1 MSAYTCTLCGEVM
14 AAEFA
19 HLHSLVADVEQR
31 LIDIFAEL
39 YPEWCTEDGVCSNCV
54 DLHRA
59 YRETLIRPLRLKQ
72 RTPQGDVSSWVIPC
86 TLCGYE
92 ILKEEFLFHQRVEEA
107 LFIRILIHNLEWV
120 GDDGECPPC
129 FTYMA
134 KILAA
139 VIDDDSAL
147 SNEAA

>member
-1 MSAYTCTLCGEVM
+1 MSAYTCPLCGELM
-14 AAEFA
+14 ATEFA
-19 HLHSLVADVEQR
+19 DVHYMVANVEKGF
-31 LIDIFAEL
+31 IDIFKKL
-39 YPEWCTEDGVCSNCV
+39 YPEWCEEDGTCPNCV

-59 YRETLIRPLRLKQ
+59 YRETIIRPLRLKQ
-72 RTPQGDVSSWVIPC
+72 RTPPEDVSRWVIPC

-92 ILKEEFLFHQRVEEA
+92 ILKEDFLFHQRVEET
-107 LFIRILIHNLEWV
+107 LFERIRIHNPEWV
-120 GDDGECPPC
+120 GDDGECLPC

-134 KILAA
+134 RIVAA